1 MQTNQNNYNNKCH
14 AGQIIVWDIRSLH
27 NTQQKLYEYLSH
39 DEGVTYNTAAYNVY
53 VTGQI

>member
-39 DEGVTYNTAAYNVY
+39 DKGVTYNTAAYNVY